1 MSSETRFKSFDPSQR
16 TTLQHAFNAAWVELK
31 RKGVVTDTAQEK
43 ETKLML
49 AGCIVTLAN
58 EGVTDLDELT
68 KRALELM
75 LIGPT

>member
-1 MSSETRFKSFDPSQR
+1 
-16 TTLQHAFNAAWVELK
+16 
-31 RKGVVTDTAQEK
+31 
-43 ETKLML
+43 ML